1 MSCSCEDSACWVRSA
16 CWLVGRTAFSCSS
29 LTGFVARHVMSC
41 SPADLEELTHYVPL
55 CPILSDQEPASCVYY
70 YGGSRHGV
78 LLNML
83 QSIDLSSG
91 LLDRAEHRYGQ
102 LLLMCVIRR
111 RNLMKRA
118 FHILS
123 QVRSVAR
130 RLTVWKLRH
139 PLSELILRL
148 VCQFASLSM
157 SECLSHP
164 SAAIGTYRTVSLGTV
179 VVHFE

>member
-1 MSCSCEDSACWVRSA
+1 MLGKECI
-16 CWLVGRTAFSCSS
+16 WLVGRTAFSCSS

-41 SPADLEELTHYVPL
+41 SPADLEELSHYVPL
-55 CPILSDQEPASCVYY
+55 CPLLSDQEPASCVYY
-70 YGGSRHGV
+70 CGGSRHSI
-78 LLNML
+78 LLSML

-91 LLDRAEHRYGQ
+91 LPDRAEHRYGQ

-118 FHILS
+118 FHTLS
-123 QVRSVAR
+123 QVRSAAR
-130 RLTVWKLRH
+130 LLTVWKLRH

-148 VCQFASLSM
+148 VCQFASLST
-157 SECLSHP
+157 SEFLSHP
-164 SAAIGTYRTVSLGTV
+164 SAAIGTYRTVSLDTV